1 MHTNIPGWNQAHQ
14 NNFSLYDNSAFI
26 PARVMRED
34 KGSYTVATEKGFL
47 RAELSGRLLYSAE
60 DRSSLPVTGDFV
72 VLVPADETLG
82 IIHAVLPR
90 QTVLARKSPGRTTD
104 QQILA
109 ANADIAVIVMPLSEK
124 MNLRKAERF
133 YLLAESSGVR
143 PVFVLTKLDL
153 AENPEAAVRSM
164 QSTFHDAAVAAVSSI
179 DGSGLD
185 SLRELL
191 SPGSTVVCIGASG
204 AGKSTLINALSG
216 ESLLETGEIRE
227 EDGRGRHT
235 TTRRE
240 IIVTKDNV
248 FLMDS
253 PGIRELA
260 LCIDD
265 EDLDRGFDDISAFA
279 LECRFGDCRHEAEP
293 GCAVLRAVDSGD
305 LDLSRLEAYR
315 KIGKEMDYLKRRE
328 DPVAR
333 AEEKRKWKV
342 IFKSMRNGKKRNPDL
357 D

>member
-1 MHTNIPGWNQAHQ
+1 
-14 NNFSLYDNSAFI
+14 
-26 PARVMRED
+26 MRED
-34 KGSYTVATEKGFL
+34 KGSYTLATENGYL

-72 VLVPADETLG
+72 VCVPADDTLG

-90 QTVLARKSPGRTTD
+90 STVLARKSAGRTTEE
-104 QQILA
+104 QILA
-109 ANADIAVIVMPLSEK
+109 ANADIAVIAMPISEK

-133 YLLAESSGVR
+133 FLLAESSGVR

-153 AENPEAAVRSM
+153 AENPDAAVSIM
-164 QSTFHDAAVAAVSSI
+164 QSTFHDAAVVAVSSV

-185 SLRELL
+185 ALRELL
-191 SPGSTVVCIGASG
+191 VPGSTVVCIGASG
-204 AGKSTLINALSG
+204 AGKSTLINALAG
-216 ESLLETGEIRE
+216 ERILETGEVRE

-265 EDLDRGFDDISAFA
+265 DDLDRGFDDISALA
-279 LECRFGDCRHEAEP
+279 QQCRFGDCRHESEP
-293 GCAVLRAVDSGD
+293 GCAVLGAVQNGS
-305 LDLSRLEAYR
+305 LDMSRLEAYW
-315 KIGKEMDYLKRRE
+315 KIGKELEYLRRRE
-328 DPVAR
+328 DPSAR

-342 IFKSMRNGKKRNPDL
+342 IIKSMRTGKKRNPDVE
-357 D
+357 